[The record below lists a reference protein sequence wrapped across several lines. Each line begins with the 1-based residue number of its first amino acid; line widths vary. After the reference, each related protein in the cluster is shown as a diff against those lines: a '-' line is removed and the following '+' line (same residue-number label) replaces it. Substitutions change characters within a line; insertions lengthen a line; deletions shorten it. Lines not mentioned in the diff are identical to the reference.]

1 MPRMSGMMDP
11 EDPSVM
17 ADIEAR
23 KSMTDEDVWMED
35 NRDNI
40 DFAVMLIDEEG
51 YGREEVQD
59 ILFHEPGNETLSGVD
74 IKKIYDIAVQEL
86 GIWNEID
93 EKATSK
99 DYQGSYGRWPPSH

>member
-1 MPRMSGMMDP
+1 MKITRRQLRRIIKESMPRMSGMMDP

-35 NRDNI
+35 HRDNI

-51 YGREEVQD
+51 YEIEQVED
-59 ILFHEPGNETLSGVD
+59 ILYSARGNEALAPVD
-74 IKKIYDIAVQEL
+74 IKKIINIALQEL
-86 GIWNEID
+86 GI
-93 EKATSK
+93 
-99 DYQGSYGRWPPSH
+99 